1 MVLADGAEQAMPFTG
16 TGTGTGTPLIYVQ
29 KILHNVAEFI
39 IENRFCVVRIG
50 YAVLLYIMV

>member
-1 MVLADGAEQAMPFTG
+1 VVLADGAEQAMPF